1 MTQAAA
7 VVDRPQPRVG
17 DRWQFAT
24 RVVGGGAPLLL
35 DHRLRER
42 LPDGGFVIQ
51 VRRAGNA
58 GPWLLQRFDAEF
70 NRVARE
76 LLPGES
82 VHYEPAFPLFR
93 FPLHAGKRW
102 ALTVQQRQD
111 GQPGQRTIEV
121 EAGVVGAETVEVPA
135 GRFETFRIEA
145 VHRAG
150 PVRIDTVYWYA
161 AGARRSVRG
170 VEISR
175 SAQGDSELVYE
186 LQSFRL
192 G

>member
-1 MTQAAA
+1 MSNAAA

-24 RVVGGGAPLLL
+24 RVVGGGAPLVL
-35 DHRLRER
+35 DHLLRET
-42 LPDGGFVIQ
+42 LADGGFVID
-51 VRRAGNA
+51 VRRAGSA
-58 GPWLLQRFDAEF
+58 GPWLAQRFDAEF

-76 LLPGES
+76 LAPGES
-82 VHYEPAFPLFR
+82 VRYEPAFPLFR

-111 GQPGQRTIEV
+111 GEPGARAIEV
-121 EAGVVGAETVEVPA
+121 EASVTGTETVEVPA
-135 GRFETFRIEA
+135 GRFEAFRIEA

-161 AGARRSVRG
+161 AQARRSVRG
-170 VEISR
+170 VELSR
-175 SAQGDSELVYE
+175 SAQGESELVYE
-186 LQSFRL
+186 LQSCRL
-192 G
+192 L